1 MGTKIFH
8 AVQDANIVKK
18 FYEETGLK
26 LNILISYAYL
36 TGNAVKLTS
45 DYRGMIQDLFLDS
58 GAYSANQG
66 KTKIT
71 AYEYGLYLKRYGEH
85 FDYCFNFDDRFSDPE
100 HNFQNFRYLCDE
112 IDGSRV
118 HLVPVIH
125 DQENPLE
132 ELNRYYEMGERFIA
146 VGSSGKNL
154 TDAEISAIRSM
165 EGLRIHMFGDL
176 GREMLR
182 RVQPF
187 SADSASSQHMTKFG
201 TIYYWDR
208 EDRQEYAINLGAR
221 QRKDSDEPSR
231 GKNVH
236 IDDFLK
242 TEALKKFLADTFRYD
257 LAPLTADD
265 QKQKI
270 VNHYFLWQ
278 LENEILP
285 SETTVAPPEG

>member
-8 AVQDANIVKK
+8 AIQDADVVKA
-18 FYEETGLK
+18 FYEKTGKK

-36 TGNAVKLTS
+36 AGNAVKLTN
-45 DYRGMIQDLFLDS
+45 DYREMIQGLYLDS

-66 KTKIT
+66 RTKISV
-71 AYEYGLYLKRYGEH
+71 YEYALYIKRYGH
-85 FDYCFNFDDRFSDPE
+85 RFDYCFNFDDRFSDPE
-100 HNFQNFRYLCDE
+100 HNLQNFRYLCDK
-112 IDGSRV
+112 IDQSRV

-125 DQENPLE
+125 DQENPIE

-154 TDAEISAIRSM
+154 SETEISTIRSM
-165 EGLRIHMFGDL
+165 EGLKTHMFGDL
-176 GREMLR
+176 AREMLI

-201 TIYYWDR
+201 TIYFWDR
-208 EDRQEYAINLGAR
+208 EDSREYAINLGAR
-221 QRKDSDEPSR
+221 RRKDQDNSSD

-236 IDDFLK
+236 IDNFRK
-242 TEALKKFLADTFRYD
+242 TEALKAFLADTFGYD
-257 LAPLTADD
+257 LAHLPTDHK
-265 QKQKI
+265 KQRI

-278 LENEILP
+278 LETEILP
-285 SETTVAPPEG
+285 LEITSAQPEV